1 MFDVTRYAT
10 AAQSIVEAGR
20 FLYDRGWA
28 PATSSN
34 YSARIDGDHVAITVS
49 TLRTSPTYDGCV
61 LNLVTKKDLY
71 TVQTLFQLKNLFY
84 LFYNH
89 LNS

>member
-20 FLYDRGWA
+20 VRYDRGWS

-34 YSARIDGDHVAITVS
+34 YSARIDGDHVALTVS
-49 TLRTSPTYDGCV
+49 GRHKGPGGAG
-61 LNLVTKKDLY
+61 
-71 TVQTLFQLKNLFY
+71 
-84 LFYNH
+84 
-89 LNS
+89 